1 MIDEDMHQEAFAALQ
16 RLSARDQTAGALQP
30 GLPASRIVAY
40 AQRQDAI
47 LDLEVERA
55 LRRHAGARA
64 LYAAALGRVA
74 VASSLSVAAA
84 ADHVTERRIGDWH
97 LEILEET
104 DDVPWLILRASEGT
118 AKITMMELRLP
129 DGTGRRLD
137 LGLPIDGV
145 FQLPLDPGFAE
156 MVGLIDWLRD
166 PATEIHLL

>member
-1 MIDEDMHQEAFAALQ
+1 MTDEDLHQEAFTALQ
-16 RLSARDQTAGALQP
+16 RLSARDEAAGAPQP

-40 AQRQDAI
+40 AQRQDAL

-55 LRRHAGARA
+55 LRHHAGARA
-64 LYAAALGRVA
+64 LHAAALGRVA

-84 ADHVTERRIGDWH
+84 ADQVTERRIGEWH

-104 DDVPWLILRASEGT
+104 DDVPWLILRAPEG
-118 AKITMMELRLP
+118 AAQITMMELRLP

-137 LGLPIDGV
+137 LGQPIDGV

-166 PATEIHLL
+166 PATEIHLI